1 MIVVSDTSCIT
12 NLSAIG
18 RVALL
23 RELFGVVLIPP
34 AVRNEL
40 AVQHEILPD
49 FFEVRAPFA
58 HTVVAGLLEEPLEL
72 GEAEA
77 IVLAEETH
85 ADYLLIDETAGR
97 AVARARGLTRIG
109 LLGVLQ
115 RAKERGLLVNV
126 RPDLDALQAAGF
138 WISPK
143 LRQRFL
149 SEMEEA

>member
-1 MIVVSDTSCIT
+1 VIVVSDTSCIT
-12 NLSAIG
+12 NLIAIG
-18 RVALL
+18 RVGLL
-23 RELFGVVLIPP
+23 RDLFGVVLIPP
-34 AVRNEL
+34 AVRDEL
-40 AVQHEILPD
+40 AVQHDTLPD

-58 HTVVAGLLEEPLEL
+58 HTVVAELLEEPLGL

-97 AVARARGLTRIG
+97 AVARARGLPRIG

-115 RAKERGLLVNV
+115 RAKERGLLANV
-126 RPDLDALQAAGF
+126 KPGLDALQAAGF

-143 LRQRFL
+143 LRERFL
-149 SEMEEA
+149 RDMGEA

>member
-12 NLSAIG
+12 NLIAIG

-115 RAKERGLLVNV
+115 RGLLVNV